1 MLFRI
6 ENEETQQRDL
16 SWMLQVRPTQDVQ
29 HYFLANINYP
39 FFGFSTWVW
48 PVSAMSMISI
58 RHTLVPRSAE
68 KTSFQM
74 ADHSLATVTFL
85 QSQGSGSDS
94 HKHVIALS
102 DGQKWSKY
110 VCQTWHWMFLL
121 PKKQLSEKTTGSIPK
136 SKVANP
142 IAFGKLQLEK

>member
-39 FFGFSTWVW
+39 FFEFSTWVW

-68 KTSFQM
+68 KPHFRWQTTHLRLSHFYSRKGVDPTVTSMSSPFQM
-74 ADHSLATVTFL
+74 VKNGQNMSVKHGIGCSSSPKNSFL
-85 QSQGSGSDS
+85 KRRLDPSPN
-94 HKHVIALS
+94 L
-102 DGQKWSKY
+102 KW
-110 VCQTWHWMFLL
+110 QIPLL
-121 PKKQLSEKTTGSIPK
+121 LGNS
-136 SKVANP
+136 N
-142 IAFGKLQLEK
+142 

>member
-1 MLFRI
+1 VSHYSFWSCFMLFGI

-68 KTSFQM
+68 KPHFRWQTTHLRLSHLCFSLLLGFLHFSVFSF
-74 ADHSLATVTFL
+74 FL
-85 QSQGSGSDS
+85 VSSVFRFSHFYASHRSGHDAQISCLGWGGP
-94 HKHVIALS
+94 IAL
-102 DGQKWSKY
+102 
-110 VCQTWHWMFLL
+110 TELH
-121 PKKQLSEKTTGSIPK
+121 TGW
-136 SKVANP
+136 
-142 IAFGKLQLEK
+142 